1 MSPSMMSP
9 ASVSAIGD
17 DEFDSFLSFLET
29 PTTTKSSVKTLAVS
43 DKLSLPFA
51 TEELKAEKK
60 STVAVVNA
68 NKKQTKTKSD
78 DEFDEFLSFLEKPTS
93 VELEAKAK
101 KISDGDVSLGSS
113 FDSDFVALV
122 NKKDVDAK
130 VVASSKKSV
139 AVVAAK
145 KSEDSLDDF
154 LAYLDGGDV
163 PEAPKPVKVAPPPR
177 SKSVRIAEPAR
188 VAAAA
193 PAVARASSAKAV
205 ASSKPIIDPK
215 NLPVDYFVTEGMK
228 DAEARNRAMREL
240 SESVRPIAITY
251 FSKLGEEEAIA
262 HRNSMRELSDENMSI
277 ATRHFNDLAEKSRM
291 SLTAAG
297 DAEPMPLAIAHFTLA
312 EREITLAKR
321 AEMAELKANP
331 PPMPPGQEY
340 FTMMDRE
347 IKAKKA
353 DEIRDLVDNPPP
365 PSVAHEHFTSLAE
378 ERRAS
383 LIAEAEAGGQEA
395 AFAHFT
401 AKANEEKA
409 LRQSVLEETPEISV
423 ATRHFNEVA
432 RMKEEGKSRRR
443 LSGASDMEPP
453 PEPVPIDYFVNL
465 YKEEKEAKKASES
478 RLDVDTMPVAQAHFT
493 ELGRT
498 KSQRGSG
505 MGADIESMPLAT
517 AHFAKIDAEKEARR
531 SIEPQAAEM
540 MPIAIQRFTM
550 AAREEKLMMQ
560 ASFNDAE
567 EGASIAHLHFTQG
580 LSQRLSVSSE

>member
-9 ASVSAIGD
+9 ASVAAIGD

-29 PTTTKSSVKTLAVS
+29 PTTTKISVKTLAVS

-60 STVAVVNA
+60 STVAVVSA
-68 NKKQTKTKSD
+68 NKKQTKAKSD

-122 NKKDVDAK
+122 NKKDMDAK
-130 VVASSKKSV
+130 VVVASSKKSV
-139 AVVAAK
+139 AVVVAK
-145 KSEDSLDDF
+145 KSEDPLDDF

-163 PEAPKPVKVAPPPR
+163 PAPKPVKVAPPPR
-177 SKSVRIAEPAR
+177 STSVRIAEPAR
-188 VAAAA
+188 VVAAA

-205 ASSKPIIDPK
+205 ASSKPTIDPK

-291 SLTAAG
+291 SLTAVG

-353 DEIRDLVDNPPP
+353 DEIRDLVENPPP
-365 PSVAHEHFTSLAE
+365 PSAAHEHFTSLAE
-378 ERRAS
+378 ERRAN

-423 ATRHFNEVA
+423 ATQHFNEVA
-432 RMKEEGKSRRR
+432 RLKEEGKSTRR
-443 LSGASDMEPP
+443 LSGASVMEPP

-505 MGADIESMPLAT
+505 MSAEIESMPLAT

-567 EGASIAHLHFTQG
+567 EGASIAHLHFTRG
-580 LSQRLSVSSE
+580 LSQRLSMAS

>member
-262 HRNSMRELSDENMSI
+262 HRNSMRELSDENMYI
-277 ATRHFNDLAEKSRM
+277 ATQLAHRKIGR
-291 SLTAAG
+291 
-297 DAEPMPLAIAHFTLA
+297 AH
-312 EREITLAKR
+312 
-321 AEMAELKANP
+321 
-331 PPMPPGQEY
+331 
-340 FTMMDRE
+340 
-347 IKAKKA
+347 
-353 DEIRDLVDNPPP
+353 V
-365 PSVAHEHFTSLAE
+365 
-378 ERRAS
+378 
-383 LIAEAEAGGQEA
+383 
-395 AFAHFT
+395 
-401 AKANEEKA
+401 
-409 LRQSVLEETPEISV
+409 
-423 ATRHFNEVA
+423 
-432 RMKEEGKSRRR
+432 
-443 LSGASDMEPP
+443 
-453 PEPVPIDYFVNL
+453 
-465 YKEEKEAKKASES
+465 
-478 RLDVDTMPVAQAHFT
+478 
-493 ELGRT
+493 
-498 KSQRGSG
+498 
-505 MGADIESMPLAT
+505 
-517 AHFAKIDAEKEARR
+517 
-531 SIEPQAAEM
+531 
-540 MPIAIQRFTM
+540 
-550 AAREEKLMMQ
+550 
-560 ASFNDAE
+560 
-567 EGASIAHLHFTQG
+567 
-580 LSQRLSVSSE
+580 

>member
-1 MSPSMMSP
+1 MMSP
-9 ASVSAIGD
+9 ASVAAIGD

-60 STVAVVNA
+60 STVAVVSV
-68 NKKQTKTKSD
+68 NKKQTKAKSD
-78 DEFDEFLSFLEKPTS
+78 NEFDEFLSFLEEPTS

-101 KISDGDVSLGSS
+101 KISDGDFSLGSS

-130 VVASSKKSV
+130 VVVASSKKSV

-163 PEAPKPVKVAPPPR
+163 PAAPKPVKVAPPPR

-188 VAAAA
+188 VVAAA
-193 PAVARASSAKAV
+193 PTVARASSAKAV
-205 ASSKPIIDPK
+205 APSKPTIDPK

-291 SLTAAG
+291 SLTAVG

-353 DEIRDLVDNPPP
+353 DEIRDLVENPPP

-378 ERRAS
+378 ERRAN
-383 LIAEAEAGGQEA
+383 LIAEAEAGGQEP

-401 AKANEEKA
+401 AKANE
-409 LRQSVLEETPEISV
+409 
-423 ATRHFNEVA
+423 
-432 RMKEEGKSRRR
+432 
-443 LSGASDMEPP
+443 
-453 PEPVPIDYFVNL
+453 
-465 YKEEKEAKKASES
+465 
-478 RLDVDTMPVAQAHFT
+478 
-493 ELGRT
+493 
-498 KSQRGSG
+498 
-505 MGADIESMPLAT
+505 
-517 AHFAKIDAEKEARR
+517 
-531 SIEPQAAEM
+531 
-540 MPIAIQRFTM
+540 
-550 AAREEKLMMQ
+550 
-560 ASFNDAE
+560 
-567 EGASIAHLHFTQG
+567 
-580 LSQRLSVSSE
+580 

>member
-9 ASVSAIGD
+9 ASVAAIGD
-17 DEFDSFLSFLET
+17 DEFDRFLSFLDT
-29 PTTTKSSVKTLAVS
+29 PTITKGSVKTLAVS
-43 DKLSLPFA
+43 EKISPPPFNNG
-51 TEELKAEKK
+51 K
-60 STVAVVNA
+60 NA
-68 NKKQTKTKSD
+68 NTKSN
-78 DEFDEFLSFLEKPTS
+78 DEFDDFLSFLEKPTS
-93 VELEAKAK
+93 IELEAKAK
-101 KISDGDVSLGSS
+101 KIADGDVSLGSS
-113 FDSDFVALV
+113 FDSDFVALL
-122 NKKDVDAK
+122 KDVDAK
-130 VVASSKKSV
+130 VAGSSGTSKKKSV
-139 AVVAAK
+139 AATAPVVVAR
-145 KSEDSLDDF
+145 KSEEDSLDDF

-163 PEAPKPVKVAPPPR
+163 PAPKPVKVAPLPR
-177 SKSVRIAEPAR
+177 SKSVRVAEPATK
-188 VAAAA
+188 AAAA
-193 PAVARASSAKAV
+193 PAAFARASSAKAD
-205 ASSKPIIDPK
+205 ASSKPIDPK

-251 FSKLGEEEAIA
+251 FSKLGEEETIA

-347 IKAKKA
+347 TKAKKA
-353 DEIRDLVDNPPP
+353 AEMRDLVDNPPP

-383 LIAEAEAGGQEA
+383 LLAEAEAGGQEA

-432 RMKEEGKSRRR
+432 RLKREGKS
-443 LSGASDMEPP
+443 SGSVSIISVEP
-453 PEPVPIDYFVNL
+453 PEPVPIDYFVSL
-465 YKEEKEAKKASES
+465 YKEEREAKASES
-478 RLDVDTMPVAQAHFT
+478 RLDVESVPVAIAHFS

-498 KSQRGSG
+498 KSQQGRMSL
-505 MGADIESMPLAT
+505 DIESMPLAT
-517 AHFAKIDAEKEARR
+517 AHFAKLEAEKDARR
-531 SIEPQAAEM
+531 TTEPQATEM

-550 AAREEKLMMQ
+550 EAREEKLRMQ
-560 ASFNDAE
+560 ALFNDAE
-567 EGASIAHLHFTQG
+567 EGASIAHLHFTHG
-580 LSQRLSVSSE
+580 LSQRLSVSCE